1 MEKHEERTNI
11 QSRDNAQKSKKG
23 KGACPNRDPQAQVL
37 NPSPVA
43 WGESDKERGICFL
56 ITFLNLGFGCVYL
69 PRVSS
74 NRIAWSTNETPAK
87 LARHWQ

>member
-11 QSRDNAQKSKKG
+11 QSPDNAQKSKKG

-43 WGESDKERGICFL
+43 WGESDKERGIF
-56 ITFLNLGFGCVYL
+56 F
-69 PRVSS
+69 
-74 NRIAWSTNETPAK
+74 
-87 LARHWQ
+87 